1 MRLPV
6 RRELPPPG
14 RVTGSLEIAA
24 GATIVAGTMLSLVS
38 TLVLPRR
45 SQRSA
50 LEQSY
55 LAGDPEAV
63 REKRWSRVVSSRL
76 ATAVWHLSRMLF
88 AGVETAVCRVYSLV
102 RKREATPANVNW
114 VRHRALWLLG
124 PVALITLFALWLG
137 GFLLGYGL
145 ILWPIVGHGFGEAMR
160 MSTSSVFTLGFDA
173 PAGLGATLVASFE
186 AATGVFSAA
195 LEVSY
200 LFTLYGHYSRREQLM
215 RRLEGRAGYPALGPE
230 LLWREHEITAL
241 ETLGSFYAE
250 WETWAAEVTEAH
262 LSYPWLLLFRS
273 SDAMQ
278 SWVVSLLAVLDS
290 AALYLALANPEGE
303 LGASQADHCLR
314 MGFTAFREIALVFGI
329 PVNFDPRPED
339 ELQLPRGEFL
349 KWAKRLEED
358 GFPAKRTLD
367 EAWLHFRG
375 WRVNYENIAYR
386 LVKELDTV
394 PAEWTGS
401 SHPIMVRRP
410 PHRRPAETLRRQT
423 PV

>member
-1 MRLPV
+1 M
-6 RRELPPPG
+6 
-14 RVTGSLEIAA
+14 TGWLEIVA
-24 GATIVAGTMLSLVS
+24 GATIVAGTLLSLVS

-63 REKRWSRVVSSRL
+63 REKRWSRVVSSRV
-76 ATAVWHLSRMLF
+76 ASAVWHLSRLLF
-88 AGVETAVCRVYSLV
+88 AVVEALAVRVYSLV
-102 RKREATPANVNW
+102 RHGEETPADINW

-145 ILWPIVGHGFGEAMR
+145 ILWPILGHGFGEGMR
-160 MSTSSVFTLGFDA
+160 MSASSVFTLGFDA
-173 PAGLGATLVASFE
+173 PAGLGATLVASLE

-200 LFTLYGHYSRREQLM
+200 LFTLYAHYNTREQLM
-215 RRLEGRAGYPALGPE
+215 RRLEGRAGSPALGPE

-241 ETLGSFYAE
+241 DTLGSFYAD
-250 WETWAAEVTEAH
+250 WEAWAAEVTEAH

-303 LGASQADHCLR
+303 LAAAQADHCLR
-314 MGFTAFREIALVFGI
+314 MGFTALREIALVFGI

-339 ELQLPRGEFL
+339 QLQLPKAEFL
-349 KWAKRLEED
+349 KWAKKLDDDR
-358 GFPAKRTLD
+358 FPTRRTPD

-375 WRVNYENIAYR
+375 WRVNYEAIAYR
-386 LVKELDTV
+386 LVKELDAV

-401 SHPIMVRRP
+401 SDPITVRRP
-410 PHRRPAETLRRQT
+410 PHHRPVEPSLGHTRA
-423 PV
+423 